1 MAPMTSG
8 PPAEPRRAIT
18 ATLHETLNRA
28 RDLGFL
34 GPGPI
39 DEHIR
44 RAIDL
49 SVATDEAPARA
60 LDLGSGGGV
69 PGLPLMLLWPQS
81 RWVLLDAS
89 SKRAAFLKEAVA
101 ELGLGERAEV
111 ELGRAETVARS
122 NLRGA
127 FDLVVARGFAGPAVS
142 AECGSAFLRSGGR
155 MIVAEPPGGAPSRWD
170 PAGLRLLGMEIGP
183 ALHSPTACQVLLQE
197 QACPDRYPRRVG
209 VPAKRPLW

>member
-1 MAPMTSG
+1 MTNG
-8 PPAEPRRAIT
+8 PPPDVRAAIS
-18 ATLHETLNRA
+18 ATLHETLGKA

-44 RAIDL
+44 RALDL
-49 SVATDEAPARA
+49 SIAADAAPARV

-69 PGLPLMLLWPQS
+69 PGLPLMLLWPGS

-101 ELGLGERAEV
+101 ALDLAEHAEV
-111 ELGRAETVARS
+111 VPRRAETAARS
-122 NLRGA
+122 DLRGR
-127 FDLVVARGFAGPAVS
+127 FDLVVARGFAGPAVT
-142 AECGSAFLRSGGR
+142 AECGSGFLRSGGR

-170 PAGLRLLGMEIGP
+170 PAGLRHLGMVVGP
-183 ALHSPTACQVLLQE
+183 ALDSPTACQVLLQE
-197 QACPDRYPRRVG
+197 HPCPDRYPRRVG